1 MILPS
6 TRYVDLEHS
15 RVGEGNQPGPR
26 RNRGAPGNIRSDE
39 EVVVFVLLCLTWKKG
54 GTRYE

>member
-26 RNRGAPGNIRSDE
+26 RNRGAPDNIRSDE
-39 EVVVFVLLCLTWKKG
+39 EVVVFVLLCFA
-54 GTRYE
+54 